1 MDNDRELNW
10 DDEILEESS
19 FTLLPEGD
27 YDFTVKSFKRS
38 RHLGSAKLPACN
50 KAEIEITVDDGEGN
64 RGTIFHNLFLHT
76 KCEGILS
83 AFFISLGLKKHG
95 EPLRMNWSAV
105 IGAKGRCKVT
115 VDKWTGN
122 DGSERQNNKIIKFYE
137 PAQTNVNTTTPQT
150 NFKAGTF

>member
-1 MDNDRELNW
+1 MSNEREFNW

-27 YDFTVKSFKRS
+27 YDFVVNSFNRG
-38 RHLGSAKLPACN
+38 RHSGSAKLPACN
-50 KAEIEITVDDGEGN
+50 KAELEITVDDGKGN
-64 RGTIFHNLFLHT
+64 KGMIFHNLFLHT

-83 AFFISLGLKKHG
+83 AFFISIGQKKHG
-95 EPLRMNWSAV
+95 EPLRMNWNAV
-105 IGAKGRCKVT
+105 IGARGRCKVA

-122 DGSERQNNKIIKFYE
+122 DGTEKQNNKITKFYE
-137 PAQTNVNTTTPQT
+137 PSASVQTT

>member
-1 MDNDRELNW
+1 MSNERELNW

-27 YDFTVKSFKRS
+27 YDFVVNSFKRG
-38 RHLGSAKLPACN
+38 RHPGSAKLPACN
-50 KAEIEITVDDGEGN
+50 KAELEITVDDGKGN
-64 RGTIFHNLFLHT
+64 KGVIFHNLFLHT

-83 AFFISLGLKKHG
+83 AFFIAIGQKKHG
-95 EPLRMNWSAV
+95 EPLRMNWNAV

-115 VDKWTGN
+115 IDKWTGN
-122 DGSERQNNKIIKFYE
+122 DGTEKQNNKITKFYE
-137 PAQTNVNTTTPQT
+137 LSAAPQTT